1 MGRSLFSWAFIIC
14 GQIKVT
20 DIKVLDRKKYGFLR
34 TVLGER
40 MDNEYARVLFIFIGS
55 A

>member
-1 MGRSLFSWAFIIC
+1 MKQRCVWGMGWSLFSWVFIIC

-34 TVLGER
+34 DCAGGK
-40 MDNEYARVLFIFIGS
+40 NAQ
-55 A
+55 

>member
-1 MGRSLFSWAFIIC
+1 MENGSVSVLMGVHHLWANQ
-14 GQIKVT
+14 G
-20 DIKVLDRKKYGFLR
+20 DRKKYGFLR